1 MRFIDTHCHLDSPV
15 YERDLDIVVRHA
27 RDEGVEIVTLGNDL
41 ETSRRAVEIAER
53 YPTGVYAAVGMH
65 PKHIQGKLVADDK
78 LVDVAAFKELLSHP
92 KVVAIGE
99 AGLDFHE
106 FPTYTRSAEERQL
119 VNRIKLNQRNVFGR
133 FLDLSREFRL
143 PLMLHCRDAYRDMLN
158 MLEAWDKTTR
168 GFDARG
174 VIHCF
179 SGDWKTARRF
189 FNLGFSISVTGILTH
204 GGYQSE
210 VIRKA
215 PDNSLL
221 IESDC
226 PHMTKLPWSHRRN
239 EPSYLPLV
247 AEAVAA
253 IRGTTIEKISA
264 DTTANALRVF
274 HRIPNPQ

>member
-41 ETSRRAVEIAER
+41 ESSRRAVEIAER
-53 YPTGVYAAVGMH
+53 YPKGVYAAVGMH
-65 PKHIQGKLVADDK
+65 PKHIGGNLWADDK
-78 LVDVAAFKELLSHP
+78 LMDTVAFSELLRHP

-99 AGLDFHE
+99 TGLDFHAL
-106 FPTYTRSAEERQL
+106 PTYTRSAAERQM
-119 VNRIKLNQRNVFGR
+119 VNRIKLNQRNVFSR

-143 PLMLHCRDAYRDMLN
+143 PLMLHCRDAYGDMLN
-158 MLEAWDKTTR
+158 MIETWDKTTR
-168 GFDARG
+168 GFDSRG
-174 VIHCF
+174 VVHCF

-189 FNLGFSISVTGILTH
+189 FNLDFSISVTGVLTH
-204 GGYQSE
+204 GAYQSE

-215 PDNSLL
+215 PASRLL

-226 PHMTKLPWSHRRN
+226 PHMTAIPWSHRRN

-253 IRGTTIEKISA
+253 MRDVSSAQISA
-264 DTTANALRVF
+264 DTTANALKLF
-274 HRIPNPQ
+274 HRIPRS